1 MTETLV
7 KLQTAKLAKQKGFNV
22 TVKHRYR
29 KDEADMHLMPY
40 LAAINFNDP
49 CFQDEGRQYTSAPSQ
64 TILQKWLREVHNVI
78 VFVAPV
84 VPHCKEFGYT
94 IVHHESSYSK
104 LTEVDCS
111 QFYDNYEL
119 TLETGLEESLK
130 LLPDVK

>member
-49 CFQDEGRQYTSAPSQ
+49 CFQDKGRQYTSAPSQ
-64 TILQKWLREVHNVI
+64 TILQKWLREVHYVI
-78 VFVAPV
+78 VFIAPLI
-84 VPHCKEFGYT
+84 PDCKEFGYT
-94 IVHHESSYSK
+94 VICVQQSDK
-104 LTEVDCS
+104 LNEIDCTN
-111 QFYDNYEL
+111 FDNSYEL
-119 TLETGLEESLK
+119 ALEHGLEEALK